1 MADKGPVQRAIDKV
15 TRAFSPT
22 KAEPTGPPPFPWP
35 DGRKAAMCLTF
46 DDARL
51 TQADLGIPLLNQF
64 GVKGTFYVSFH
75 ALRQRL
81 DAWRAAVAQGHE
93 IGNHTV
99 RHPCTGNFRWSRG
112 AALEDFTLEQIE
124 QDLLEANATLEE
136 ALDVKPRSFAYPC
149 GQKFVG
155 RGENARSYIP
165 VVAKH
170 FLVGRG
176 FNDETDNDPWFCDLA
191 QACAYAM
198 DGKTFDQI
206 KPQIDSAVKTGGW
219 VIFVGHEMIRGE
231 RQCVRG
237 DTLDTVCRYANEPAN
252 GIWCATVAE
261 VGSHIAQSRRNHEP

>member
-1 MADKGPVQRAIDKV
+1 MADKGPVQRAISKIAR
-15 TRAFSPT
+15 TFLPGQSEAN
-22 KAEPTGPPPFPWP
+22 GPGPFPWP
-35 DGRKAAMCLTF
+35 DGKKAALSLTF
-46 DDARL
+46 DDARP

-75 ALRQRL
+75 SLRQRI

-124 QDLLEANATLEE
+124 QDILEANATIDE
-136 ALDVKPRSFAYPC
+136 ALDVKPKSFAYPC

-155 RGENARSYIP
+155 RGESARSYIP

-176 FNDETDNDPWFCDLA
+176 FKDETDNDPWFCDLA
-191 QACAYAM
+191 QACAYDF
-198 DGKTFDQI
+198 DGATFDQLR
-206 KPQIDSAVKTGGW
+206 PRIDAAVKGRGW
-219 VIFVGHEMIRGE
+219 VIFVGHEMVKGE
-231 RQCVRG
+231 CQTVRG
-237 DTLDTVCRYANEPAN
+237 DTIEALCRYVNEPAN

-261 VGSHIAQSRRNHEP
+261 VGAHIAQSRGKP